1 MTHTT
6 TGFCPS
12 SSPPVA
18 AIAVLWDDMLPHRDY
33 LVSFA
38 KRKLQDPAL
47 AEDLVHD
54 VFEAVMSGRASFAGR
69 SALRSWLTAILK
81 HKIVD
86 LVRER
91 AATDRWDDD
100 AETGPCASVACSQP
114 RPDELAQ
121 QREAVRQVLRG
132 IAELP
137 KSLRDAMQL
146 RVLFD
151 QPAAEVCQT
160 LSITENNLFQRLF
173 RARQTL
179 ASSMAMALH

>member
-1 MTHTT
+1 MTRTPMAT
-6 TGFCPS
+6 CPS
-12 SSPPVA
+12 SDLHPVCV
-18 AIAVLWDDMLPHRDY
+18 AVLWEDMLPHRDY

-47 AEDLVHD
+47 AEDVVHD
-54 VFEAVMSGRASFAGR
+54 VFEAVITGRASFAGR

-81 HKIVD
+81 NKIVD
-86 LVRER
+86 LIRQR
-91 AATDRWDDD
+91 ASTDLWDDES
-100 AETGPCASVACSQP
+100 ETGPCASLACSQP
-114 RPDELAQ
+114 RPDEIAQ

-132 IAELP
+132 IADLP

-151 QPAAEVCQT
+151 QSAEEVCKA

-179 ASSMAMALH
+179 LSNVVTALH

>member
-12 SSPPVA
+12 STPLVA

-33 LVSFA
+33 LVNFA

-81 HKIVD
+81 NKIVD
-86 LVRER
+86 LIRQR
-91 AATDRWDDD
+91 TSTDAWDDE
-100 AETGPCASVACSQP
+100 AETGPCASIACSQP
-114 RPDELAQ
+114 RPDEVAQ
-121 QREAVRQVLRG
+121 QREAVRHVLRG
-132 IAELP
+132 IADLP
-137 KSLRDAMQL
+137 KSLRDAIQL

-151 QPAAEVCQT
+151 QSAAEVCKA

-179 ASSMAMALH
+179 VSNMA

>member
-1 MTHTT
+1 MTHTILAT
-6 TGFCPS
+6 NPPS
-12 SSPPVA
+12 APLADGVN
-18 AIAVLWDDMLPHRDY
+18 VMWEDMLPHRDY

-38 KRKLQDPAL
+38 RRKLQDPAL

-54 VFEAVMSGRASFAGR
+54 VFEAVITGRATFAGR

-86 LVRER
+86 LVRQR
-91 AATDRWDDD
+91 AATDRWDDESD
-100 AETGPCASVACSQP
+100 TGPCASVACSQP
-114 RPDELAQ
+114 QPDEVAQ

-132 IAELP
+132 IADLP
-137 KSLRDAMQL
+137 KSLRDVIQL

-151 QPAAEVCQT
+151 QSAAQVCKA

-179 ASSMAMALH
+179 LSHRATALN